1 MVHGLPPHLWLGPP
15 QRATEVATYSMEVV
29 MDNRTDTERPI
40 MTRSFPDRE
49 SAERAFNDL
58 SSRGYRSDD
67 IHVIM
72 SDETRKRHF
81 SKDDKDKDTK
91 LGNKALEGAGVGG
104 AVGGAVGATLMGIAA
119 AAATITVPGIGLVVA
134 GPLAGALVGG
144 ATGAATGGLVGTLV
158 GAGIP
163 EERAKAYESDLKK
176 GGIVLGVRPRNDDDA
191 RYFESEWQH

>member
-1 MVHGLPPHLWLGPP
+1 
-15 QRATEVATYSMEVV
+15 
-29 MDNRTDTERPI
+29 MDRMDEERPI

-49 SAERAFNDL
+49 SAERAFNDI
-58 SSRGYRSDD
+58 SARGYETDD

-81 SKDDKDKDTK
+81 GKGDKDKQHDTK

-104 AVGGAVGATLMGIAA
+104 AMGGAVGATLMGIAA

-134 GPLAGALVGG
+134 GPLAGALAGG
-144 ATGAATGGLVGTLV
+144 AAGAATGGLVGTLV

-163 EERAKAYESDLKK
+163 EDRAKDYEKDLKQ
-176 GGIVLGVRPRNDDDA
+176 GNIVMGVRPHNEDDA
-191 RYFESEWQH
+191 HYFESEWQH